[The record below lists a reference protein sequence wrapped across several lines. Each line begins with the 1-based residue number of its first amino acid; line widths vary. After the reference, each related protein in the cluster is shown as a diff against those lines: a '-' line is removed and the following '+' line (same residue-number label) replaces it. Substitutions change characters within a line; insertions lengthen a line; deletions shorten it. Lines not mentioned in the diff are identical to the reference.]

1 MTLKM
6 PLNVN
11 TMARSI
17 GCLVD
22 RTMTDANYLGNV
34 WLIDEDKVATCAHLV
49 SRYSNYL
56 DALIV
61 RFPGSA
67 PGTSRD
73 FGVESALFHPSFDQA
88 AANQLQQVSLTEPMP
103 AVPLQKHNAVVLK
116 LKKKI
121 PELSDTISFRV
132 NKNLSLPIPPREQGL
147 GGNLREIEL
156 FVVIQSIT
164 NARKEG
170 IITICDERNY
180 PVARIFCKDG
190 RLVYAQYRNLVN
202 EMAIYQIVNRE
213 LDGNFFFWAADKPNW
228 EVTTAIAKPAE
239 MVLIEASR
247 RFDELKTMVPHL
259 GGPETL
265 YEKTIAEPNVEIL
278 PGPVKDY
285 CRRLWDLLDGGTP
298 LGQLWQVS
306 NLDDYSIYVTI
317 AELKR
322 TQQIGIKVRQTLEE
336 SADGEPA
343 KPLQLAV
350 NAPLAPY
357 DQITSIHIDSH
368 SGRALSRE
376 GSLLGA
382 MRQEDKFHLL
392 HNVRLVPEATGSP
405 LFKEDRVIGMHCGP
419 LPPNFQTPGSDS
431 NLQGM
436 LWVDCIVECLRAGG
450 DAPLAARLTLTDMP
464 LRRTAEPEAEAVA
477 QAEAE
482 ADTAKSD
489 AGSQAA
495 PDAGMAAG
503 ATGVALSA
511 DPAPVAVSF
520 ASDGH
525 SAGGKEPGDSTD
537 ASGSAQAARSSRIDC
552 PKCGR
557 TSQEGSRYCK
567 SCGEELHEKT
577 EAVRQKRRKSATP
590 IFLVL
595 AVLLL
600 AGLGGLGYF
609 VANLPKPKVVSGDTM
624 VIPDKPWVKL
634 HIYKKTRSD
643 NTGDSATHCWKLQD
657 EGTIYKEKDLIHLKL
672 DVLKKAY
679 VYLIYFG
686 SDQPALIYPGLEVNN
701 KVLDAGT
708 SFTFP
713 DKVSEYVEGNMQNLI
728 GLEMQNSPGVET
740 FVVLASPRKLQLSS
754 NPAAVQDA
762 YRRAVDDIEGSH
774 SDTGVEDSLAN
785 FCKGLVGNDSL
796 KDIDADGKA
805 GAEKSIFIDRYLIKH
820 VKQ

>member
-1 MTLKM
+1 MTLKV

-11 TMARSI
+11 TLARSI

-22 RTMTDANYLGNV
+22 RTMTDGNYLGNV

-56 DALIV
+56 DALLV
-61 RFPGSA
+61 RFPGST
-67 PGTSRD
+67 PGTKRD
-73 FGVESALFHPSFDQA
+73 YGVESALFHPAFDQTV
-88 AANQLQQVSLTEPMP
+88 ANQLQQVSLTEPMP

-116 LKKKI
+116 LKKNV
-121 PELSDTISFRV
+121 PELSDTITFRV

-170 IITICDERNY
+170 IITICDERNF

-190 RLVYAQYRNLVN
+190 RLIYAQYRNLVN
-202 EMAIYQIVNRE
+202 EMAVYQIVNRE

-247 RFDELKTMVPHL
+247 RFDELKTMVPL
-259 GGPETL
+259 IGGPETL
-265 YEKTIAEPNVEIL
+265 YEKTISEPNVEIL

-285 CRRLWDLLDGGTP
+285 CRRLWDLFDGGTP

-322 TQQIGIKVRQTLEE
+322 TQQIGVKVRQTLEE
-336 SADGEPA
+336 SADTEPV

-357 DQITSIHIDSH
+357 DSITSIHIDSH

-419 LPPNFQTPGSDS
+419 LPPNFQTPGADS

-464 LRRTAEPEAEAVA
+464 RRGTSESDGEAL
-477 QAEAE
+477 AE
-482 ADTAKSD
+482 ADSAPNSPRE
-489 AGSQAA
+489 GSQAD
-495 PDAGMAAG
+495 PGAGMSAG
-503 ATGVALSA
+503 PSPVSLAA

-520 ASDGH
+520 VSDAGNADRGGASKGPAD
-525 SAGGKEPGDSTD
+525 SKE
-537 ASGSAQAARSSRIDC
+537 ASGASRIDC

-557 TSQEGSRYCK
+557 TSQEGSRFCK
-567 SCGEELHEKT
+567 SCGEELHEKK
-577 EAVRQKRRKSATP
+577 EAVRNQRRKNATP

-600 AGLGGLGYF
+600 SGLGALAYF
-609 VANLPKPKVVSGDTM
+609 IANLPKPRVVSGDTM

-643 NTGDSATHCWKLQD
+643 NAGDSTTHCWKLQD
-657 EGTIYKEKDLIHLKL
+657 DGTIYKEKDLIHLKL
-672 DVLKKAY
+672 DVLRKSY

-785 FCKGLVGNDSL
+785 FCKGLVGNDNL
-796 KDIDADGKA
+796 KDGDADGKA

>member
-11 TMARSI
+11 TLARSI

-22 RTMTDANYLGNV
+22 RTMTDGNYLGNV

-56 DALIV
+56 DALLV

-67 PGTSRD
+67 PGTKRD
-73 FGVESALFHPSFDQA
+73 YGVESALFHPAFDRTV
-88 AANQLQQVSLTEPMP
+88 ANQLQQVSLTEPMP

-116 LKKKI
+116 LKKSV
-121 PELSDTISFRV
+121 PELSDTITFRV

-170 IITICDERNY
+170 IITICDERNF

-202 EMAIYQIVNRE
+202 EMAVYQIVNRE

-247 RFDELKTMVPHL
+247 RFDELKTMVPL
-259 GGPETL
+259 IGGPETL
-265 YEKTIAEPNVEIL
+265 YEKTISEPNVEIL

-285 CRRLWDLLDGGTP
+285 CRRLWDLFDGGTP

-322 TQQIGIKVRQTLEE
+322 TQQIGVKVRQALEE
-336 SADGEPA
+336 SADVEPV
-343 KPLQLAV
+343 KPLPLAV

-357 DQITSIHIDSH
+357 DSITSIHIDSH

-419 LPPNFQTPGSDS
+419 LPPNFQTPGADS

-464 LRRTAEPEAEAVA
+464 RRGTSESNGEASAEAGSA
-477 QAEAE
+477 PNSPQE
-482 ADTAKSD
+482 
-489 AGSQAA
+489 GSQADPA
-495 PDAGMAAG
+495 AGMAAG
-503 ATGVALSA
+503 SSVVALAA

-520 ASDGH
+520 VSDDHNAANRGTAE
-525 SAGGKEPGDSTD
+525 SKET
-537 ASGSAQAARSSRIDC
+537 SGASRIDC

-557 TSQEGSRYCK
+557 TSQEGSRFCK
-567 SCGEELHEKT
+567 SCGEELHEKK
-577 EAVRQKRRKSATP
+577 EAVRNQRRKSATP

-600 AGLGGLGYF
+600 SGLGGLAYF

-643 NTGDSATHCWKLQD
+643 NAGDSTTHCWKLQD
-657 EGTIYKEKDLIHLKL
+657 DGTIYKEKDLIHLKL
-672 DVLKKAY
+672 DVLRKSY

-762 YRRAVDDIEGSH
+762 YKRAVDDIEGSH

-785 FCKGLVGNDSL
+785 FCKGLVGNDNL
-796 KDIDADGKA
+796 KDGDADGKA